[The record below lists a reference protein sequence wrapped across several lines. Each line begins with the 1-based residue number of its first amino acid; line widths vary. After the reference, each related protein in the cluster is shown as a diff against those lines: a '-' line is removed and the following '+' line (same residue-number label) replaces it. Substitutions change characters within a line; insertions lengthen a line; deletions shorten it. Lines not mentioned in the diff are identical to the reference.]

1 MRVTNNTFPD
11 TLLGHLQ
18 RVTKE
23 MNTLNEQVA
32 TGQRISKVS
41 EDSASA
47 NRILDMQ
54 EEKARIS
61 QYSKNAS
68 RAQNINNT
76 TISQLQ
82 NFIQISDRV
91 SELATLA
98 DGLSGEDGMKA
109 YAEEV
114 DELIEHAM
122 QSANAK
128 FNGEYI
134 FAGVDTGNQPF
145 QVLEMEDDD
154 GNVFSRDLAAGT
166 VTMTAPDGSSHT
178 LDLATNAVTAL
189 DSSGSSVTPTLS
201 ADDLAFPDSGKILSV
216 EYTGAESGS
225 EFHLSETGTISPY
238 TDGSTN
244 EEFATFINRMI
255 ELRDAMETGEPDAV
269 SGTLRT
275 ELEDS
280 EDSLIFAL
288 SRQGSV
294 QMRIEFDLSLN
305 EQRFTDLEENISAE
319 ADVDIAQTVV
329 KLTQVQNAY
338 QASLKSAGQVLDQSL
353 LDYL

>member
-1 MRVTNNTFPD
+1 M
-11 TLLGHLQ
+11 
-18 RVTKE
+18 
-23 MNTLNEQVA
+23 LNEQVS

-54 EEKARIS
+54 EEKGRIT
-61 QYSKNAS
+61 QFSKNAA

-82 NFIQISDRV
+82 NFIQISDRMG
-91 SELATLA
+91 ELSTLA
-98 DGLSGEDGMKA
+98 DGLKGPDGMKA

-134 FAGVDTGNQPF
+134 FGGIDTGTEPF
-145 QVLEMEDDD
+145 E
-154 GNVFSRDLAAGT
+154 
-166 VTMTAPDGSSHT
+166 
-178 LDLATNAVTAL
+178 ATT
-189 DSSGSSVTPTLS
+189 D
-201 ADDLAFPDSGKILSV
+201 ADGKITAISY
-216 EYTGAESGS
+216 EGAAEGA
-225 EFHLSETGTISPY
+225 EFHLSETGKIRPN
-238 TDGSTN
+238 TDGTTN
-244 EEFATFINRMI
+244 EKFADFINRMI
-255 ELRDAMETGEPDAV
+255 DLRDGLENGTPANDPAAMVDI
-269 SGTLRT
+269 RKD
-275 ELEDS
+275 LEAS
-280 EDSLIFAL
+280 EDDLIFAL

-294 QMRIEFDLSLN
+294 QMRIEFDLTLN

-329 KLTQVQNAY
+329 RLTQVQNAY
-338 QASLKSAGQVLDQSL
+338 QASLKSAGQVLNQSL